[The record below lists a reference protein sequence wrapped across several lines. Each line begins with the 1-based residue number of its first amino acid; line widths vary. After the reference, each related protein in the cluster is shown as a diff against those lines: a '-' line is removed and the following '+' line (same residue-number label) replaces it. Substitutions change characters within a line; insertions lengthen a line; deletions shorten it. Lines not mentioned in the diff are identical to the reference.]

1 MDRMRELVD
10 QLNEYAYQYYVLDN
24 PSVADREYDALYD
37 ELLAL
42 EEESGVVL
50 SDSPTKRVGG
60 EILRGFD
67 SHTHLGRLWS
77 LDKCRTEED
86 FLAWAGRC
94 ERFCEQNGL
103 PKPIY
108 SLEYKID
115 GLTVNLT
122 YDGGYLVQA
131 ATRGNG
137 QAGEGILAQVRTMKA
152 VPLKVSYP
160 GKFEIQGEGYMPLS
174 AFEAYNRTAKE
185 PLKNPRNAAAGALR
199 NLNVEEAAKRNLDA
213 FFYNIGYIEGKEF
226 SDQQEMMAF
235 LHENRLKTAPLER
248 YFTDAKQAFDAAMS
262 YQEQRKQEDFLT
274 DGMVVKI
281 TDFQTR
287 QALGNTDK
295 FPRWAMAIKFEAEE
309 AVTRVLDVIW
319 DVGRSAKLTP
329 TALLEPVEIGGATVK
344 KATLNNPG
352 DIARKGVKIGSRV
365 WVRRSND
372 VIPEIMGTVG
382 EEGEEIPVPTQ
393 CPYCGSPV
401 EQRGAHIFCTNHVDC
416 KPQILSKLV
425 HFSSREAMDIE
436 TLSEKTIE
444 LLMEE
449 RDVRSF
455 SQLYELN
462 AEDLMG
468 LEGFQKKR
476 AENLVS
482 AIEQSKNVD
491 FSAFLFAIGIPNIGK
506 KTARDLAKTY
516 PSIDALKSATAEQLA
531 QMRDIGEIVA
541 NSIVDYFQ
549 DTKNTEEIERLFA
562 LGVLPRREALPASNV
577 LEGLKLV
584 FTGTLPRMKR
594 AEAEKLAESLGAS
607 CSSSVSKNT
616 DYVIAGE
623 AAGSK
628 LIKANQ
634 LGIRVLSEQEFLNMV
649 K

>member
-1 MDRMRELVD
+1 MDRMQELID
-10 QLNEYAYQYYVLDN
+10 QLNEYAYQYYVLDD

-37 ELLAL
+37 ELLRL
-42 EEESGVVL
+42 ENESGEVRA
-50 SDSPTKRVGG
+50 DSPTKRVGG
-60 EILRGFD
+60 EILKGFD
-67 SHTHLGRLWS
+67 SHTHLARLWS
-77 LDKCRTEED
+77 LDKCRTEEE

-94 ERFCEQNGL
+94 EAFCEQNGL

-122 YDGGYLVQA
+122 YEGGYLVQA

-137 QAGEGILAQVRTMKA
+137 QTGEAILPQVRTMKA

-160 GKFEIQGEGYMPLS
+160 GKFEIQGEGYMPIS
-174 AFEAYNRTAKE
+174 AFEAYNKTAKE

-199 NLNVEEAAKRNLDA
+199 NLNVEQAAKRNLDA

-226 SDQQEMMAF
+226 QDQQEMMAF
-235 LHENRLKTAPLER
+235 IHENRLKTAPLER
-248 YFTDAKQAFDAAMS
+248 YFTDAKQAFEAAMS
-262 YQEQRKQEDFLT
+262 YQDQRKQEDFLT

-287 QALGNTDK
+287 RALGNTDK
-295 FPRWAMAIKFEAEE
+295 FPRWAIAIKFEAEE
-309 AVTRVLDVIW
+309 AVTRVLDVVW

-382 EEGEEIPVPTQ
+382 DEGEEIPIPNV

-401 EQRGAHIFCTNHVDC
+401 EQRGAHIFCTNQVDC

-425 HFSSREAMDIE
+425 HFASREAMDIE

-444 LLMEE
+444 LLMDE
-449 RDVRSF
+449 RDVRRF
-455 SQLYELN
+455 SQLYTLGM
-462 AEDLMG
+462 EDLMG

-476 AENLVS
+476 AENLIS
-482 AIEQSKNVD
+482 AIEQSKDVT
-491 FSAFLFAIGIPNIGK
+491 FASFLFAIGIPNIGK
-506 KTARDLAKTY
+506 KTARDLAKAY
-516 PSIDALKSATAEQLA
+516 PSIDALKQATVEQLTG
-531 QMRDIGEIVA
+531 MRDIGEIVA
-541 NSIVDYFQ
+541 NSVVDFF
-549 DTKNTEEIERLFA
+549 KNPENNEEIERLFS
-562 LGVLPRREALPASNV
+562 LGIHPRAEGQQTFKP

-584 FTGTLPRMKR
+584 FTGTLSQMKR
-594 AEAEKLAESLGAS
+594 SEAEKLAESLGAS
-607 CSSSVSKNT
+607 CSSSVSKRT

-628 LIKANQ
+628 LTKANQ
-634 LGIRVLSEQEFLNMV
+634 LGVRVLSEQEFLDMV